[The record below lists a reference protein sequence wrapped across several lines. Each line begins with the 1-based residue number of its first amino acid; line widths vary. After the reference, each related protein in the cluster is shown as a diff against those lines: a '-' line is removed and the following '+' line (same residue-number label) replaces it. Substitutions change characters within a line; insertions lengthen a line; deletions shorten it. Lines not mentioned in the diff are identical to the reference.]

1 MLDFTKSGEEIEI
14 AGACQDVDAQL
25 LDIEWINEWDKK
37 GTKNSYINSKM
48 ENAYNKKKKH
58 ENLTKKTKR
67 TKHKQTKEENK
78 QKLI

>member
-37 GTKNSYINSKM
+37 GTKNSYINNKM
-48 ENAYNKKKKH
+48 ENAYNKKKS
-58 ENLTKKTKR
+58 TKILQK
-67 TKHKQTKEENK
+67 KQRE
-78 QKLI
+78 

>member
-1 MLDFTKSGEEIEI
+1 MLDFTISGEEIEI

-48 ENAYNKKKKH
+48 ENAYNKKKS
-58 ENLTKKTKR
+58 TKILQK
-67 TKHKQTKEENK
+67 KQRE
-78 QKLI
+78 

>member
-37 GTKNSYINSKM
+37 GTKNSYINNKM
-48 ENAYNKKKKH
+48 ENAYNKKKSTKILQKKQR
-58 ENLTKKTKR
+58 EQNTSKQKKKTSK
-67 TKHKQTKEENK
+67 N
-78 QKLI
+78 